1 MTIKTHWWQLITVTN
16 QSSLI
21 ETFKCY
27 LLVSI
32 TFALF
37 PSKVWFSTNKSYPNY
52 RDGGGTIDSSE
63 VTEMLKGLFSMAG
76 VSEPTSWDNSDTF
89 FCLVMVQYFHIA
101 VEKLSKIFFSIFQL
115 TLSLPTWLSY
125 SHLNI
130 V

>member
-89 FCLVMVQYFHIA
+89 F
-101 VEKLSKIFFSIFQL
+101 LSCYGTIFSYCSGKTFQNLLFYFSINPFIAHMAELQ
-115 TLSLPTWLSY
+115 SS
-125 SHLNI
+125 
-130 V
+130 